1 MEIDRK
7 TALTVARLRE
17 VLDYCPET
25 GVFVWKVTRSF
36 KAVAGAVA
44 GSEYK
49 ATGYLRIQI
58 DGTSY
63 LAHRLAWLHH
73 YGEWPTLDIDHING
87 EKSDNR
93 IANLREATTSQNGQN
108 QHRAQSDNKSG
119 ALGVYLDKN
128 GRWRAV
134 IAKDG
139 LIYGLGAFD
148 TKESAH
154 AAYLSAKRELHEF
167 GVIAQGVDGH
177 LPARVRGRPIK
188 ARYTSRS
195 GILGA
200 SFSKT
205 AKRWKSDIRINGKKV
220 LLGYF
225 DTAEQAGEAYQSALS
240 KLSANENGD

>member
-1 MEIDRK
+1 MAQK
-7 TALTVARLRE
+7 TTLTATRLRE

-25 GVFVWKVTRSF
+25 GGFVWKITRSF

-73 YGEWPTLDIDHING
+73 YGKWPLLDIDHING
-87 EKSDNR
+87 EKTDNR
-93 IANLREATTSQNGQN
+93 IANLREATASQNGQN
-108 QHRAQSDNKSG
+108 RRHSQSNNQSG
-119 ALGVYLDKN
+119 KLGVHFDDSS

-139 LIYGLGAFD
+139 RIYRLGYFGSRED
-148 TKESAH
+148 AH
-154 AAYLSAKRELHEF
+154 AAYLAAKRELHEF
-167 GVIAQGVDGH
+167 GEIARSVDGY
-177 LPARVRGRPIK
+177 LPERDKGRPVK
-188 ARYTSRS
+188 AALTSKS

-205 AKRWKSDIRINGKKV
+205 AKRWKSDIRIDGKKV
-220 LLGYF
+220 FLGYF
-225 DTAEQAGEAYQSALS
+225 DTAEQAGEAYQSARR
-240 KLSANENGD
+240 KLLGQ